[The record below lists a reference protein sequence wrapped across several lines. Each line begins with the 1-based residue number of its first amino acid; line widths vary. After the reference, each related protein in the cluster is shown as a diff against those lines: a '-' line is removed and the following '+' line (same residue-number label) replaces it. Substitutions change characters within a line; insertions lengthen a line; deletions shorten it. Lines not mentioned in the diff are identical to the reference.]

1 MTILTSITPLGGYNR
16 STGGGYSF
24 VGSLIPALVETAPD
38 GYLLCNGQAV
48 SRTLYANLFAVL
60 GTTFGEGDGSTTFNL
75 PDLRSRFIKGKE
87 DSETLGQLNEAG
99 LPNITGEASLEGNS
113 RTGAFKDKGSDS
125 GQLHDGWKYQ
135 NTIISFSAADSNPIY
150 GASDTV
156 TPKNISVNWFIKF

>member
-1 MTILTSITPLGGYNR
+1 M
-16 STGGGYSF
+16 
-24 VGSLIPALVETAPD
+24 GSLIPALIENAPE

-48 SRTLYANLFAVL
+48 SRTTYSALFAEI

-99 LPNITGEASLEGNS
+99 LPDHNHTVTGGQAWASISPSAG
-113 RTGAFKDKGSDS
+113 GVA
-125 GQLHDGWKYQ
+125 
-135 NTIISFSAADSNPIY
+135 IIQTVTTSNASESNPIY

-156 TPKNISVNWFIKF
+156 TPKNISVNWFIKY

>member
-1 MTILTSITPLGGYNR
+1 M
-16 STGGGYSF
+16 
-24 VGSLIPALVETAPD
+24 GSLIPALIENAPE

-48 SRTLYANLFAVL
+48 SRTTYSALFAEI

-99 LPNITGEASLEGNS
+99 LPDHNHTVMGGQAWSNMSPNAGGVAIIQTVTTSNASE
-113 RTGAFKDKGSDS
+113 
-125 GQLHDGWKYQ
+125 
-135 NTIISFSAADSNPIY
+135 SNPIY

-156 TPKNISVNWFIKF
+156 TPKNISVNWFIKY